1 MALFGRIDGED
12 HLVEWVSRAGRS
24 QAGKN
29 LHVICP
35 RTRCITRNT
44 KTTDAVTPRQLMRC
58 SVRPP
63 LSCPFLFLI
72 TVFLFLISASSS
84 VSVAVA
90 DDDVSV
96 VAHPS
101 KIVLPPGRTVEGSPG
116 ARPGAALSCN
126 RVHIQGF
133 SRLRH
138 PSKYP
143 RALKVRVSVDE
154 GDSLFRIQTVEIC
167 FHKNMSIGLG
177 MCPSGQWQKLSKTA
191 WVKSM
196 SPYEHRIL
204 DMRMPPDPS
213 RSIEVST
220 EEEFLVHRLVFLV
233 LGMVMMAAAH
243 SLSESVVFYYGG
255 AMTLGIIVVMLV
267 ILFQGMRLLP
277 TGRRSSL
284 AIFLYSSIVGVG
296 TFLLGYL
303 SGLLRTILVEIGI
316 SEDMLYPLVILLLVC
331 LVLAGAWFGY
341 WGVRKFVLTE
351 EGSVDSSVAYFIEW
365 ATLILSAVLILQS
378 SLDTLFAAEILG
390 LTISIVAITKRKR
403 LRYLRRMFR
412 RMTRPIRRRG
422 DELWPS
428 DHPRDD
434 FEQVSSSGRRST
446 PSPEILLKDNY
457 CSTFHRIPGR
467 RRYTREEWDAFTK
480 EQTRKGLMELAST
493 DDFQRWALQNVERL
507 HLTPSPQDNRRE
519 RRRRLFPW
527 F

>member
-1 MALFGRIDGED
+1 MRQHQDNRRGAPCFP
-12 HLVEWVSRAGRS
+12 RS
-24 QAGKN
+24 
-29 LHVICP
+29 LSLSSSSF
-35 RTRCITRNT
+35 IT
-44 KTTDAVTPRQLMRC
+44 
-58 SVRPP
+58 
-63 LSCPFLFLI
+63 F
-72 TVFLFLISASSS
+72 FLFLISASSA
-84 VSVAVA
+84 VSIAVA

-101 KIVLPPGRTVEGSPG
+101 KIVLPPGRVVEGSPG
-116 ARPGAALSCN
+116 ARPGAALACN
-126 RVHIQGF
+126 RVHIHGF

-154 GDSLFRIQTVEIC
+154 GDALFRIQTVEIC
-167 FHKNMSIGLG
+167 FHKNMSIGVG
-177 MCPSGQWQKLSKTA
+177 MCSSGQWQKLSNTA

-204 DMRMPPDPS
+204 DIRMPPDPS

-233 LGMVMMAAAH
+233 VGILMMAAAH

-277 TGRRSSL
+277 TGRKSSL
-284 AIFLYSSIVGVG
+284 AIFVYSSILGVG
-296 TFLLGYL
+296 TFLLSYL
-303 SGLLRTILVEIGI
+303 SGLLQTILVEIGI
-316 SEDMLYPLVILLLVC
+316 SEDMHYPLVILLLVC

-351 EGSVDSSVAYFIEW
+351 EGSVDSSVAYFVEW

-390 LTISIVAITKRKR
+390 LTISMVAITKQKR
-403 LRYLRRMFR
+403 LRYLRHIFR
-412 RMTRPIRRRG
+412 RMSRPIRRRG
-422 DELWPS
+422 DELWCA
-428 DHPRDD
+428 
-434 FEQVSSSGRRST
+434 GRRPT
-446 PSPEILLKDNY
+446 ASPEILLKDNHS
-457 CSTFHRIPGR
+457 STFHHIPGR
-467 RRYTREEWDAFTK
+467 RRYSREEWDAFTK
-480 EQTRKGLMELAST
+480 EQTRKGLTELAST
-493 DDFQRWALQNVERL
+493 PEFQRWASQNVERL
-507 HLTPSPQDNRRE
+507 HLTPDNSRERR

-527 F
+527 WV